1 MLAQRKARKTD
12 WSPLWLTEDWWTVWL
27 GGIILVLAVAGII
40 TSVPRLP
47 KWAGEISQAL
57 PLEQVPSL
65 LILGVCLGIAT
76 AIAVAVMKGNARK
89 YLVGFPFVFV
99 LAVLAYIIGNHATM
113 AHYGFNDVIWALVLG
128 MVFSNIFGKPAWLT
142 PSLRSELFIKTG
154 LILLGA
160 EILFNRV
167 LTLGGYGLGVAWII
181 PPIVLIFMHW
191 YGNKVLKIESPSL
204 VSTVAA
210 CTAVCGVSAAIAAGS
225 ATKAKKEEISVAI
238 SISLLSTII
247 MMIALPFLINAMG
260 LSEAVGG
267 AWIGGTVDSTGA
279 VVVAASMVGNEAM
292 EVAAVIKMLQNV
304 LIGFVAFILATF
316 FITRVERGPDDPK
329 PGLGELWRRFPKFI
343 IGFIAASLVFSFVLI
358 PLMGNDTV
366 DTILRS
372 TKGLRGWLF
381 TLAFVSIGLDSR
393 FADILR
399 LCKGKGPIQLHIVG
413 QIFNVVMTLIAAW
426 IFFSGKFF
434 AI

>member
-1 MLAQRKARKTD
+1 MFGEPSDSCGNENAANTWLAFVRFCPSGT
-12 WSPLWLTEDWWTVWL
+12 SH
-27 GGIILVLAVAGII
+27 IIETMRPWHTMG
-40 TSVPRLP
+40 SMM
-47 KWAGEISQAL
+47 
-57 PLEQVPSL
+57 
-65 LILGVCLGIAT
+65 LGI
-76 AIAVAVMKGNARK
+76 GARN
-89 YLVGFPFVFV
+89 GF
-99 LAVLAYIIGNHATM
+99 LQH
-113 AHYGFNDVIWALVLG
+113 
-128 MVFSNIFGKPAWLT
+128 FGKPACLT
-142 PSLRSELFIKTG
+142 PVRSELFIKTG

-358 PLMGNDTV
+358 PLMGN
-366 DTILRS
+366 IQLIPS
-372 TKGLRGWLF
+372 
-381 TLAFVSIGLDSR
+381 FVQQRIVLVVHPSFCFDWADSR

-399 LCKGKGPIQLHIVG
+399 FVRAKVQSSRIVG
-413 QIFNVVMTLIAAW
+413 QIFNV
-426 IFFSGKFF
+426 
-434 AI
+434 

>member
-1 MLAQRKARKTD
+1 M
-12 WSPLWLTEDWWTVWL
+12 
-27 GGIILVLAVAGII
+27 
-40 TSVPRLP
+40 
-47 KWAGEISQAL
+47 
-57 PLEQVPSL
+57 PS
-65 LILGVCLGIAT
+65 
-76 AIAVAVMKGNARK
+76 
-89 YLVGFPFVFV
+89 
-99 LAVLAYIIGNHATM
+99 
-113 AHYGFNDVIWALVLG
+113 
-128 MVFSNIFGKPAWLT
+128 
-142 PSLRSELFIKTG
+142 
-154 LILLGA
+154 
-160 EILFNRV
+160 
-167 LTLGGYGLGVAWII
+167 
-181 PPIVLIFMHW
+181 
-191 YGNKVLKIESPSL
+191 
-204 VSTVAA
+204 
-210 CTAVCGVSAAIAAGS
+210 
-225 ATKAKKEEISVAI
+225 
-238 SISLLSTII
+238 
-247 MMIALPFLINAMG
+247 G